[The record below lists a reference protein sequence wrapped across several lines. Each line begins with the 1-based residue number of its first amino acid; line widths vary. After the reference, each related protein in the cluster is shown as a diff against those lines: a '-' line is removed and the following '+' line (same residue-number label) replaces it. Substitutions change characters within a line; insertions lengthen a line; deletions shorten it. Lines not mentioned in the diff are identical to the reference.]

1 MFPKPTFIVRLYR
14 EACQPAAGVVEDVR
28 TGSRTPFWNSQ
39 ELWNALSA
47 NSHLSAKKLEQ
58 PKPERGEITCVLPDR

>member
-1 MFPKPTFIVRLYR
+1 MFTKPTFIVRLYR
-14 EACQPAAGVVEDVR
+14 EGRQPVGGVVEDVR
-28 TGSRTPFWNSQ
+28 TGRCTPFGNSE

-58 PKPERGEITCVLPDR
+58 PKPERGEIKCVLPDR